1 MRTYNEYVTLQ
12 AKKVREF
19 INLTPQ
25 VKAALQKS
33 GFQDGIILVSSLHL
47 NAGILIT
54 ADEPGL
60 HQDLDE
66 WLEKLAPYREDYKL
80 GRSAESNASTY
91 LRAVLMNLQAIV
103 PFAEGK
109 LDVGP
114 WQQLLYAEFD
124 GQRPKRVLIKVLG
137 E

>member
-1 MRTYNEYVTLQ
+1 MRTYNEYVTLH

-19 INLTPQ
+19 IDLTPH

-33 GFQDGIILVSSLHL
+33 GFLDGIILVSSLHA

-54 ADEPGL
+54 ANEPGF

-66 WLEKLAPYREDYKL
+66 WLEKLAPFREDYKL
-80 GRSAESNASTY
+80 GRAAESNASTY
-91 LRAVLMNLQAIV
+91 FRALLLNHQAIV
-103 PFAEGK
+103 PFAQGK

-114 WQQLLYAEFD
+114 WQQVFYAEFD